1 MARTSID
8 IQQIKT
14 FVKIYGYQKRVL
26 DPSELE
32 FFETGYHCVVLANLE
47 LTMYTSLASTPRDPS
62 VSAFHVLG

>member
-1 MARTSID
+1 MARTSKD
-8 IQQIKT
+8 VQQIKT
-14 FVKIYGYQKRVL
+14 FVKLYGYQKRVS

-32 FFETGYHCVVLANLE
+32 FFETGSYSVVLANLE